1 MNRLRGM
8 YITIGSALLVSM
20 ASLESGHAMSFG
32 KHGNNG
38 GPVNQ
43 GVGHAYGNGNG
54 NGNSNGNRHHSS
66 YDAYPYQM
74 PVPEPSSMLLLA
86 SGVAGLAFWRLKKK

>member
-1 MNRLRGM
+1 MNTLTG
-8 YITIGSALLVSM
+8 ICVTVGSAVLISM
-20 ASLESGHAMSFG
+20 GSLESGHAMSFG

-54 NGNSNGNRHHSS
+54 NANDSS
-66 YDAYPYQM
+66 YDAHPYQV
-74 PVPEPSSMLLLA
+74 PVPEPSSVLLLA
-86 SGVAGLAFWRLKKK
+86 SGLAGLGLWRLKKK